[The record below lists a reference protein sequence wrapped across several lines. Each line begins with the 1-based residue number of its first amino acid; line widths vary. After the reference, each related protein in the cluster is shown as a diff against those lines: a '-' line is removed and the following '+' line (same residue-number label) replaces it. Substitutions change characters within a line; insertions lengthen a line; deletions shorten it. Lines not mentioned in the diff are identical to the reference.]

1 MSDRKV
7 KTFDSIEYLNKPI
20 DGYRWTGPIMDR
32 PQYGNKETDKF
43 AIELKPIGWDN
54 HVYTK
59 DEHDKLAKDQECMY
73 SLCKELKSLS
83 EIVKD
88 SDKED
93 LTDAFLRVCKAYDHV
108 VNTLPVYDGFI
119 TDGFEIKEKK

>member
-1 MSDRKV
+1 
-7 KTFDSIEYLNKPI
+7 
-20 DGYRWTGPIMDR
+20 
-32 PQYGNKETDKF
+32 
-43 AIELKPIGWDN
+43 
-54 HVYTK
+54 
-59 DEHDKLAKDQECMY
+59 MY